1 MSLRAV
7 SASGARIFGSTAG
20 WVPADLTLVAVSSFK
35 TWLQR
40 IATQPMVY
48 DWIQRAAGASV
59 VHRRLMAWLRFAHGA
74 VVLDVGGGTS
84 GLKPLLNGH
93 VTHVCLDIERPKLLG
108 YARTFHDARPLQG
121 DAASLPVRDGSV
133 DAVTLALVTHHL
145 DDDQIERAVDE
156 AARVLMPRGALLVCD
171 AIWTPSRRIGRV
183 LWKYDRGGHPRTRA
197 QLEDV
202 LRRRFR
208 IVRVDRFSVFHAYVV
223 VVLCESTGV
232 SSQP

>member
-1 MSLRAV
+1 MTGSNERRAHP
-7 SASGARIFGSTAG
+7 SCIDGSWRG
-20 WVPADLTLVAVSSFK
+20 CGS
-35 TWLQR
+35 R
-40 IATQPMVY
+40 
-48 DWIQRAAGASV
+48 
-59 VHRRLMAWLRFAHGA
+59 GA

-156 AARVLMPRGALLVCD
+156 AAR
-171 AIWTPSRRIGRV
+171 
-183 LWKYDRGGHPRTRA
+183 
-197 QLEDV
+197 
-202 LRRRFR
+202 
-208 IVRVDRFSVFHAYVV
+208 
-223 VVLCESTGV
+223 
-232 SSQP
+232 